1 MAAYIVA
8 DIDITDPATYE
19 GYKPLASA
27 ALEKYGAKI
36 LVRGG
41 AVEPAE
47 GGWSPKRFVI
57 IEFPSM
63 AALKRFYDSPEYTK
77 AKAVR
82 QKASKGRMIF
92 AEGV

>member
-8 DIDITDPATYE
+8 DIDITDPAAYE

-41 AVEPAE
+41 KLEAAE

-63 AALKRFYDSPEYTK
+63 QKLRAFYDSPEYVK
-77 AKAVR
+77 ARAVR
-82 QKASKGRMIF
+82 QKASHSKLIF
-92 AEGV
+92 VESV